1 MNNSVSA
8 FLAKNRERFASH
20 DGLPAEFHRKA
31 LFGQVKVGKTA
42 AYVTPHNSILSGRV
56 VMKFATHAV
65 LNLGGRHG
73 TPGVVTPATCV
84 FAAGATL

>member
-1 MNNSVSA
+1 MNKSVSS
-8 FLAKNRERFASH
+8 FLAKNRGRFGSA

-31 LFGQVKVGKTA
+31 LFDQVKVGKQA
-42 AYVTPHNSILSGRV
+42 AYVTRHNSILSGRV

-65 LNLGGRHG
+65 LNLGGPHG
-73 TPGVVTPATCV
+73 TPGVLTPETCV